1 MEFER
6 GVFTLKKTGRC
17 FKPLK
22 ESQPIRIKQTQRAPT
37 EGASDNKGKVYKY
50 DSELEKEFTWLIY
63 DAKAQLLFCQ
73 QKQQKRVN
81 QTFFTLWE
89 TRYFKELM
97 LKNTTLYACA
107 ATFELC

>member
-6 GVFTLKKTGRC
+6 GVFTLKKTGRY

-37 EGASDNKGKVYKY
+37 EGASDNKGKVSKFN
-50 DSELEKEFTWLIY
+50 SELEKEFTWLIY

-73 QKQQKRVN
+73 HCS
-81 QTFFTLWE
+81 E
-89 TRYFKELM
+89 TAK
-97 LKNTTLYACA
+97 KSKSDILYIVGNKI
-107 ATFELC
+107 F